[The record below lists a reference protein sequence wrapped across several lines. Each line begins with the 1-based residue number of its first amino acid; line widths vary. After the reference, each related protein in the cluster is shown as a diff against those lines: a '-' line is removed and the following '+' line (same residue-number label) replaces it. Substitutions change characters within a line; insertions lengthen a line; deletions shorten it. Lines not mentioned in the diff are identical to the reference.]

1 MINGRELLDAMVNA
15 NATRHAP
22 GAPDNAPRSFLQDAL
37 EAFGGSRTGAG
48 GILGQV
54 LGQATGGLADMAR
67 HPNAREAMGGQ
78 SVEDLA
84 RRAQEMMGRNPGIA
98 KAAVVGA
105 AGLLLGTRGGRG
117 IAGNLAKL
125 GGLALIGGLAYR
137 AFRNYQSGEPLL
149 GQGRLESPEL
159 APGAPHL
166 DPSAATDEDAM
177 LFVRAMTAAVTADGH
192 MDEGERERVTTGVTR
207 AGLDREGVSWLA
219 NELANPASVEE
230 LARSATSLEKSAQV
244 YAAARLAIEPD
255 TPQERE
261 FLHSLAEALKLDP
274 ALKREIDEG
283 ASGVKVPADTG
294 PGTSA

>member
-1 MINGRELLDAMVNA
+1 MINARELLDAMVNA
-15 NATRHAP
+15 NATRRAP
-22 GAPDNAPRSFLQDAL
+22 DAPDNAQRNFLQDAL

-54 LGQATGGLADMAR
+54 FGQATGGLADMAR
-67 HPNAREAMGGQ
+67 HANAREALGGQ
-78 SVEDLA
+78 SVEDLT
-84 RRAQEMMGRNPGIA
+84 RRAQEMIGRNPGIA
-98 KAAVVGA
+98 KAALVGA

-166 DPSAATDEDAM
+166 DPSAATDEDAL

-192 MDEGERERVTTGVTR
+192 MDEAERERVTTGVTR
-207 AGLDREGVSWLA
+207 AGLDQEAVSWLA

-230 LARSATSLEKSAQV
+230 LARSATSLEKAAQV